1 MPGKSNQQR
10 PTPLDPPRPPR
21 ATRRKRLATAAA
33 LTLAALSLAAANQ
46 ALPDAHADHPA
57 TMQRLGRLLG
67 VGWGDG
73 YHVCRDGGFRPGAD
87 LPPHGY
93 PDQFGHASCRDG
105 CGQIYPPGTGL
116 SRVHSGLPHLLTGL
130 PSLPA
135 VSGPV
140 VYPSGVAPCDDEGCD
155 ASVLPA
161 GNRPAS
167 CDDAGCDT
175 ALDSHDFTDTGSA
188 DTGSADTGSADTG
201 SADTGSADTG
211 SADTGSADTGSADA
225 GPSAAESDEPLKL
238 PQEWMVEQDVPS
250 ADGPSADGPSD
261 TGPLKTPQPHV
272 AEPNGAASP
281 SDQSMPVTVTP
292 PQVEQPLL
300 DFSGPD
306 QLPFASTDADPADA
320 GDQFGGDPLDVEPD
334 LLNDQTIE
342 QQLPPS
348 AYFRGDD
355 DLGLEN
361 SGTSA
366 PVAPGTELPEAEL
379 PVQLPSIQMES
390 PRAADAPEVE
400 APTAETPEIET
411 PEVMAPPIRSNPF
424 LGTGLRSAPST
435 SRNTVP
441 RVATL
446 PHAAPT
452 RDWNPIHQPD

>member
-10 PTPLDPPRPPR
+10 PTPLDPPRPR
-21 ATRRKRLATAAA
+21 RVTRRKRLATAAA
-33 LTLAALSLAAANQ
+33 VTLAALGLAAADQ
-46 ALPDAHADHPA
+46 TLPEAHADHPA

-116 SRVHSGLPHLLTGL
+116 SQVHSGLPHLLTGL

-140 VYPSGVAPCDDEGCD
+140 VYPSGVAPCNDEGCD
-155 ASVLPA
+155 ASIFPS
-161 GNRPAS
+161 GNPPAS

-175 ALDSHDFTDTGSA
+175 ALDSHDFTATGNSADDTGL
-188 DTGSADTGSADTG
+188 
-201 SADTGSADTG
+201 
-211 SADTGSADTGSADA
+211 ADTGSADA
-225 GPSAAESDEPLKL
+225 GAPPTESDEAMEL
-238 PQEWMVEQDVPS
+238 PQDWTVEQDVPI
-250 ADGPSADGPSD
+250 DDEPSD
-261 TGPLKTPQPHV
+261 DKALETSEPHV
-272 AEPNGAASP
+272 VEPNGIASP
-281 SDQSMPVTVTP
+281 SDQSMPFTVTAP
-292 PQVEQPLL
+292 KVKQPLL
-300 DFSGPD
+300 DFSGPN
-306 QLPFASTDADPADA
+306 QLPFASADSDPADA

-334 LLNDQTIE
+334 LLNDEAIE

-355 DLGLEN
+355 DLGLEH
-361 SGTSA
+361 SGTA
-366 PVAPGTELPEAEL
+366 DLVAPQTELPETEL
-379 PVQLPSIQMES
+379 PVQLPSVQMES
-390 PRAADAPEVE
+390 PPAADAPEVE
-400 APTAETPEIET
+400 APTVDAPAVT
-411 PEVMAPPIRSNPF
+411 APPIRSNPF